1 MGVTPASVNPP
12 PTPTPSADLTVQPTA
27 EPTPKPTAEPTA
39 KPTTAPTP
47 QPTQD
52 PTVSPTPQPTSAS
65 ATSTMT
71 PSTSTSST
79 ESDLWPLV
87 CGPPC
92 RCTYWRRSG
101 RLCFNSIEQCQEHAE
116 AEGYVYFTYNPASG
130 KCATSNTC
138 FYNTRNARPG

>member
-1 MGVTPASVNPP
+1 MG
-12 PTPTPSADLTVQPTA
+12 
-27 EPTPKPTAEPTA
+27 PTAEPTA
-39 KPTTAPTP
+39 TSATITASPKTTTTAT
-47 QPTQD
+47 TATTTASSKTTTRSSTSVA
-52 PTVSPTPQPTSAS
+52 TVTSTPTSAS

-92 RCTYWRRSG
+92 RCTYWQRSG
-101 RLCFNSIEQCQEHAE
+101 RLHFNTIEQCQERAE
-116 AEGYVYFTYNPASG
+116 ARGHVFFTFNSASR

-138 FYNTRNARPG
+138 FYNT